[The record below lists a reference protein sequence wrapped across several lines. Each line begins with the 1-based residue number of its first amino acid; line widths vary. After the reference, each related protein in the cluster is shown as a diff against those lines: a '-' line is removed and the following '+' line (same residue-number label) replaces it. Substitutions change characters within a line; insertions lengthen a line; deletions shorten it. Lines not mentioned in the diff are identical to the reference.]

1 MKKREQVMNKFKIK
15 TLGGITSQFLLV
27 NQTQVRFTLEIAAPV
42 FHGGLTLEQTRLI
55 GEKEIQTPIEK
66 MLQYISYGQ
75 NKWPLLREKNNNVKM
90 DIFLCIFVPHHPRRR
105 LSPLGPQKIRGGQV
119 TCNL

>member
-1 MKKREQVMNKFKIK
+1 MKKRVQVMNKFKIK

-66 MLQYISYGQ
+66 
-75 NKWPLLREKNNNVKM
+75 K
-90 DIFLCIFVPHHPRRR
+90 C
-105 LSPLGPQKIRGGQV
+105 LSI
-119 TCNL
+119 